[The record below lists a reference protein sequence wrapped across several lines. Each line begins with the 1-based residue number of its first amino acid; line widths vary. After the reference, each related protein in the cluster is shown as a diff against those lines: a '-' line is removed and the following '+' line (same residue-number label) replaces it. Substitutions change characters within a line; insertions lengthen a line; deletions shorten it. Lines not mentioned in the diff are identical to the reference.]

1 MCYFL
6 AVGLFRPF
14 LAIQWPFGPL
24 IRNHL
29 LIFWWESVL
38 SQRFSLLIN
47 CIYCAMEAF
56 SEEEWYNLCL
66 LFLSLLFCSFGWC
79 MGLCLVLVAETRR
92 VQSENRLR
100 SRESS
105 KKEHWTRLQKKWMQ
119 KHLFL
124 SSHTDHKGWQVYMK
138 RLKNTNLAKSGVT
151 NYGEEIGVRS
161 QRVFKLLLCFSIVQ
175 NSFEIFQSW
184 VLVMTTTISINT
196 LGNFHFYLSHLLL
209 MKPQF
214 SLFALSLRFL
224 RLTLFLVTIIAK
236 FVYSRGYQMF
246 FQMSFVC

>member
-100 SRESS
+100 SKRA
-105 KKEHWTRLQKKWMQ
+105 QKRNTG
-119 KHLFL
+119 HVF
-124 SSHTDHKGWQVYMK
+124 K
-138 RLKNTNLAKSGVT
+138 RNGCKNTFFYPVILIIKVDKSIWRDWKISNLAKSGVI
-151 NYGEEIGVRS
+151 NSGEEIGVRS
-161 QRVFKLLLCFSIVQ
+161 QRVFKLLRCFSIVQ

-196 LGNFHFYLSHLLL
+196 LGNFQHLLITSIAHEASVF
-209 MKPQF
+209 PICIIIEI
-214 SLFALSLRFL
+214 FASNFIPCHNYCEIC
-224 RLTLFLVTIIAK
+224 V
-236 FVYSRGYQMF
+236 
-246 FQMSFVC
+246 